1 MITVEVIVPVLNQ
14 NYDFRLDEAA
24 KISSLLEEMLEML
37 CRKEKRHV
45 PESFDSFS
53 LGYVDGGIIDANGVE
68 QLASIP
74 SKEVL
79 IAKFLGSIKSPVYKL
94 AYALQAVADKNGEGE
109 APAEEASAQDTAETA
124 ADTAAAE

>member
-53 LGYVDGGIIDANGVE
+53 LGYVDGGILLHRDASLRDYQISNGA
-68 QLASIP
+68 QLI
-74 SKEVL
+74 L
-79 IAKFLGSIKSPVYKL
+79 I
-94 AYALQAVADKNGEGE
+94 
-109 APAEEASAQDTAETA
+109 
-124 ADTAAAE
+124 